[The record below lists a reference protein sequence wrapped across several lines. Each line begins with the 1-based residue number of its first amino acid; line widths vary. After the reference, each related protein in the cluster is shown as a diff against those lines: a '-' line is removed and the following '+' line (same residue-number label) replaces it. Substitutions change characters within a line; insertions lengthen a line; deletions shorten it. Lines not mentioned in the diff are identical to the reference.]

1 MLRHGSRV
9 FCYLLTLDGA
19 YPMGEATRAMKRSL
33 LPTAAAALALS
44 LLAGCEQKTET
55 VDARAPDPMAS
66 QLANAAP
73 VELPPA
79 VKATSTFRCKD
90 NTLVYVDFFAGD
102 KLANLRKEKG
112 GTAVSLKAE
121 KAGDP
126 LKADGYSLTGDAKSI
141 TLTQPGKPAQSCKA

>member
-1 MLRHGSRV
+1 MR
-9 FCYLLTLDGA
+9 
-19 YPMGEATRAMKRSL
+19 EAIPAMKSTL
-33 LPTAAAALALS
+33 IQTAAAALALT

-55 VDARAPDPMAS
+55 VDGRAPDPMAS

-90 NTLVYVDFFAGD
+90 NTLVYVDFFSGD
-102 KLANLRKEKG
+102 KLANLRTEKG
-112 GTAVSLKAE
+112 GTAVALKAE

-126 LKADGYSLTGDAKSI
+126 LVADGYSLTGDPKAI
-141 TLTQPGKPAQSCKA
+141 TLTRPGKPAQSCKA